1 MHPLT
6 RYLTPPALLALLLAG
21 CQSTPALAPATTPAS
36 TPASNLASN
45 SEPISQEITLQPVP
59 ALTPIPG
66 QPAQKPSASPAPGSV
81 QVAMPAVTPTP
92 AKSAAKP
99 STATNTGTN
108 TAPKPASGAPKAGTL
123 IPISSIRVP
132 ADFDYATSREVAVD
146 IAVSNPNG
154 KPYAKVMVAIY
165 APDASGLTP
174 LIRGVTDASGHYRD
188 LMRVANY
195 LQALDVQVS
204 GFGISNSRPVSIQN
218 RQLLASFGPQA
229 GQP

>member
-1 MHPLT
+1 MTRLT
-6 RYLTPPALLALLLAG
+6 RIQFSLALLPLLTA
-21 CQSTPALAPATTPAS
+21 CQSQPTLAPVSSPNAADTS
-36 TPASNLASN
+36 SQSSQSSNN
-45 SEPISQEITLQPVP
+45 ITLQPNPTLTP
-59 ALTPIPG
+59 ALG
-66 QPAQKPSASPAPGSV
+66 NSPAPAANSAGSV
-81 QVAMPAVTPTP
+81 QVVMPAVTSTVTP
-92 AKSAAKP
+92 AKPATPASAAAAKP
-99 STATNTGTN
+99 
-108 TAPKPASGAPKAGTL
+108 KPAASVAAKTSGGATL

>member
-21 CQSTPALAPATTPAS
+21 CQSTPALAPAS

-59 ALTPIPG
+59 VLTPLPG
-66 QPAQKPSASPAPGSV
+66 QPALKPPASSAPGSV
-81 QVAMPAVTPTP
+81 KVAMPALTPTP
-92 AKSAAKP
+92 ARSAAAP
-99 STATNTGTN
+99 NTATNTATN
-108 TAPKPASGAPKAGTL
+108 TAPKPASTSGAPKAGTL
-123 IPISSIRVP
+123 IPISGIRVP

-174 LIRGVTDASGHYRD
+174 LIRGVTDATGHYRD